1 MISAKAIDA
10 IMTSKDRRSCSTESQ
25 NENNIVM
32 SNGQRRVN
40 HGHADAFN
48 RNILLVLT
56 APLCTITT
64 SLNGVPTFHSRGYKI
79 GEAKRILCAMSSKD
93 PPEES
98 FLPTKVSVYIATSID
113 GFIARLDGSLDWL
126 PGSDGSATTSEDADV
141 FGYEEFM
148 ASVNVIMMGR
158 NTFDFV
164 HSASSSSAW
173 PYDKPVVVLS
183 TTMKE
188 LPSDLK
194 DKDVILIADSSPQEL
209 VEMYAGQH
217 IYVDGG
223 KMIQS
228 FLRANLVTDIQ
239 LFRVPILLGKGIPL
253 FSSTESFG
261 SDIPLKHIETKV
273 DPKTGIVSSK
283 YFVNNPQRTT

>member
-1 MISAKAIDA
+1 MA
-10 IMTSKDRRSCSTESQ
+10 IMLTPFIATSCS
-25 NENNIVM
+25 
-32 SNGQRRVN
+32 
-40 HGHADAFN
+40 F
-48 RNILLVLT
+48 LLL
-56 APLCTITT
+56 LFCTITT
-64 SLNGVPTFHSRGYKI
+64 SLNAVPTFRSHGYKI
-79 GEAKRILCAMSSKD
+79 GEATCILCAMSSKD
-93 PPEES
+93 PPEEELS
-98 FLPTKVSVYIATSID
+98 PPTKVSVYIATSID

-126 PGSDGSATTSEDADV
+126 PGSDESSATASEDADA

-148 ASVNVIMMGR
+148 ASVHVIMMGR

-164 HSASSSSAW
+164 HSASSSAW
-173 PYDKPVVVLS
+173 PYYKPVVLLS

-194 DKDVILIADSSPQEL
+194 DKDVILVADSSPQEL

-228 FLRANLVTDIQ
+228 FLRAGLVTDIQ

-253 FSSTESFG
+253 FPSNESFVG
-261 SDIPLKHIETKV
+261 DIPLKHIETKV

-283 YFVNNPQRTT
+283 YCVNIAQRTT